1 MKMNKTYD
9 AIVIGGGIIGAAT
22 GYYLSKRRLKVLLL
36 EKNYLTS
43 GSTGRC
49 ITGIRQQFS
58 TPTTIQTAMESVR
71 LFKSMKEEFDMDVE
85 WKDSGYLFLAHSENL
100 VDMFKKNISI
110 QSQFGLNVEF
120 ITAEECKKIVPLLDI
135 DGLIGGAYCL
145 SDGQANP
152 FLVVRGY
159 VEGIRRNGGRVQIE
173 SEVIGIDVDKGKVR
187 SVTISSGETF
197 SAPIVLNAA
206 GPWAKDVGKLAGV
219 DLDVEPDRHEALITE
234 GIQYAGIP
242 MLVDYRAD
250 GGYFVQRNTGQFIG
264 CFTPEKKVPGFSTD
278 ATLEF
283 LVEMSRRMCRLI
295 PAIENIAV
303 LRQWAGSYCMTPDG
317 SPIVDQTE
325 VEGLY
330 CSVGMCGH
338 GFMLG
343 PALGNYMAQ
352 FITESTWPISM
363 DEVAYGRSFGEMES
377 MR

>member
-22 GYYLSKRRLKVLLL
+22 GYYLSKRKLKVLLL

-58 TPTTIQTAMESVR
+58 TPATIQTAMEAVR
-71 LFKSMKEEFDMDVE
+71 LFQSMKEEFDMDVE
-85 WKDSGYLFLAHSENL
+85 WKDSGYLFLAHSEDL

-135 DGLIGGAYCL
+135 DGLIGGAYCP

-173 SEVIGIDVDKGKVR
+173 AEVIDIDVDKGKVQ
-187 SVTISSGETF
+187 SVTISSGETI
-197 SAPIVLNAA
+197 SAPIILNAA

-219 DLDVEPDRHEALITE
+219 DLDVAPDRHEALITE
-234 GIQYAGIP
+234 GIQYAEIP

-250 GGYFVQRNTGQFIG
+250 GGYFVQRITGQFIG

-295 PAIENIAV
+295 PAMENIAV

-317 SPIVDQTE
+317 NPIVDQTE
-325 VEGLY
+325 VEGFY

-343 PALGNYMAQ
+343 PALGKYMAQ

-363 DEVAYGRSFGEMES
+363 DEFTYGRSFGEMES

>member
-1 MKMNKTYD
+1 MRMNKTYD

-135 DGLIGGAYCL
+135 DGLVGGAYCP

-250 GGYFVQRNTGQFIG
+250 GGYFVQRITGQFIG

>member
-36 EKNYLTS
+36 EKSFLTS

-100 VDMFKKNISI
+100 VDMFNKNISI

-120 ITAEECKKIVPLLDI
+120 ITAEECKEIVPLLDI
-135 DGLIGGAYCL
+135 GGLIGGAYCP

-197 SAPIVLNAA
+197 SAPIVLNAT

-234 GIQYAGIP
+234 GIQYEGVP

-264 CFTPEKKVPGFSTD
+264 CFTPEKKVPGFITD

>member
-22 GYYLSKRRLKVLLL
+22 GYYLSKRKLKVLLL

-58 TPTTIQTAMESVR
+58 TPATIQTAMEAVR
-71 LFKSMKEEFDMDVE
+71 LFQSMKEEFDMDVE
-85 WKDSGYLFLAHSENL
+85 WKDSGYLFLAHSEDL

-135 DGLIGGAYCL
+135 DGLIGGAYCP

-173 SEVIGIDVDKGKVR
+173 AEVIDIDVDKGKVQ
-187 SVTISSGETF
+187 SVTISSGETI
-197 SAPIVLNAA
+197 SAPIILNAA

-219 DLDVEPDRHEALITE
+219 DLDVAPDRHEALITE
-234 GIQYAGIP
+234 GIQYAGVP

-250 GGYFVQRNTGQFIG
+250 GGYFVQRITGQFIG
-264 CFTPEKKVPGFSTD
+264 CFTPEKKVPGLSTD

-295 PAIENIAV
+295 HAIENIAI

-317 SPIVDQTE
+317 SPIVDETE

-343 PALGNYMAQ
+343 PALGKYMAH

-363 DEVAYGRSFGEMES
+363 DEFAYGRSFGEMES